1 MVEGRNVEIVSADES
16 PGQAKG
22 ITASQNV
29 SPQALAVI
37 AGALAGAA
45 VGLFLISWLEIGR
58 NFQVR

>member
-1 MVEGRNVEIVSADES
+1 M
-16 PGQAKG
+16 
-22 ITASQNV
+22 TTSQNV

-58 NFQVR
+58 DFRQIGCLVKVNERDLD